1 MRIATYNF
9 HGCVGRD
16 ARFDPG
22 GIAEVLVEIDSDVI
36 ALQEVTL
43 NRVGEPTGCFEKG
56 TDLNALTPVFLNVAS
71 DVATTCCK
79 PACSPWRWPPSTAL
93 SDGPK
98 RLKCLISFP
107 NPASFLCENL
117 RETFCP
123 KSAKINQ
130 ND

>member
-1 MRIATYNF
+1 MRVATYNF
-9 HGCVGRD
+9 HDCVGRD

-71 DVATTCCK
+71 DVATTCCG

-93 SDGPK
+93 SDGP
-98 RLKCLISFP
+98 
-107 NPASFLCENL
+107 NA
-117 RETFCP
+117 
-123 KSAKINQ
+123 
-130 ND
+130 